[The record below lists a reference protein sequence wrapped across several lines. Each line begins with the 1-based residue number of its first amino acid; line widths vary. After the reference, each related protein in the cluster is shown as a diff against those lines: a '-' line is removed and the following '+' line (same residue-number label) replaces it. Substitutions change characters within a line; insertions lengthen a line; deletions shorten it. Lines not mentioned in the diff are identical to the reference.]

1 MSSKPQPQ
9 ESYQDKSK
17 VATHPTKTH
26 TTPNTQST
34 DTKNRETGKKERP
47 DTHTSPENHRK
58 SEPHKRTS
66 RNPIL
71 GRPTDSRLPLRRT
84 VAMTPDRTYGTN
96 PALNTLRII
105 FTTQPHNLYCL
116 PPQMRPTLSP
126 TNNLNHAKDSDHQD
140 QQNCRPRI
148 EHAIQK
154 TPPQ

>member
-1 MSSKPQPQ
+1 MSSKPQAQ

-26 TTPNTQST
+26 TTPNTQSM

-96 PALNTLRII
+96 PALKTLRSSNSNNYHHHYHHHLHHT
-105 FTTQPHNLYCL
+105 TTQLILFASTDEANSVPNKQLES
-116 PPQMRPTLSP
+116 R
-126 TNNLNHAKDSDHQD
+126 K
-140 QQNCRPRI
+140 RF
-148 EHAIQK
+148 
-154 TPPQ
+154 